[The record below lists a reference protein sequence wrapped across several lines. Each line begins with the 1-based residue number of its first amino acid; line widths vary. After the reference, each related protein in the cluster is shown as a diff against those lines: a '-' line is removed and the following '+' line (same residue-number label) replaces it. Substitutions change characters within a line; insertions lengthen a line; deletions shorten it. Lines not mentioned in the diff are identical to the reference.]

1 MDAAEYV
8 RRVLDAYRA
17 TPGTGGVVRKPDRAF
32 ALSLHARGV
41 PIEAIENAFVL
52 AASRR
57 LVRSPEAPPLA
68 VIRSLAYFG
77 PVIEEVL
84 PSSVSQDYYRYLRLR
99 LPHWLAAQ
107 RSP

>member
-1 MDAAEYV
+1 MDTAEYV

-17 TPGTGGVVRKPDRAF
+17 TPGTCGVVRQPDRAF
-32 ALSLHARGV
+32 ALALHVRGV
-41 PIEAIENAFVL
+41 PIEAVENAFVL

-57 LVRSPEAPPLA
+57 IVRPPDAPPLG

-84 PSSVSQDYYRYLRLR
+84 ASTVGQDYYRYLRLR

-107 RSP
+107 RSR